1 MAAAS
6 SCTAGLFAGGSGL
19 PGGTRRGPAPNA
31 AGSAGLGSWA
41 RARARARARSPRF
54 AATPRAVGVMTATT
68 TTTTRW
74 GAVTSSGTGPG
85 QHRRRRF
92 SPRSAAAD
100 VPGEYDGDD
109 ENTHENTPIGPITED
124 EDGQAKG
131 LPGAIKGGGVL
142 LRVVA
147 FSLAGVVATQQGTPA
162 AAAAMAAATNLTGTP
177 LQWFGGSFLAAAVAS
192 SALLRVLQRR
202 GAFQPVRADGP
213 KSHTTGAK
221 PATPTMGGAAFI
233 PAGAL
238 AALAF
243 TRFSHPTVVGAV
255 QVDESSLP
263 EA

>member
-1 MAAAS
+1 
-6 SCTAGLFAGGSGL
+6 
-19 PGGTRRGPAPNA
+19 
-31 AGSAGLGSWA
+31 LGSWA

-109 ENTHENTPIGPITED
+109 ENTHENTHENTPIGPITED